1 MLFMISLELQHEIDS
16 IIFTDD
22 EEKKAYCRYKIIN
35 PDGTL
40 VEFRSKRKKLN
51 LVKTPHRPS
60 FFTDGSVTFQ
70 PPSIEDTISY
80 MKEMN
85 SLR

>member
-22 EEKKAYCRYKIIN
+22 EEKKAYCRYK
-35 PDGTL
+35 
-40 VEFRSKRKKLN
+40 
-51 LVKTPHRPS
+51 
-60 FFTDGSVTFQ
+60 FQ